1 MSQHLIRPRVLHR
14 GENEAV
20 TTGTHEVDLVA
31 MGLYLGVAAFFVCRV
46 TGNLTASD
54 TTYPSDSKATAA
66 NASNASM
73 PQSLQ
78 K

>member
-31 MGLYLGVAAFFVCRV
+31 MGLYLGLRHFLR
-46 TGNLTASD
+46 
-54 TTYPSDSKATAA
+54 
-66 NASNASM
+66 
-73 PQSLQ
+73 LQ
-78 K
+78 GYRELDRF

>member
-31 MGLYLGVAAFFVCRV
+31 MGLYLGVRRFLRLQ
-46 TGNLTASD
+46 GYRDLTASD